1 MLDKVLTTL
10 EIPVNGQTRVPSVYA
25 VRGDLKTRAVFCKL
39 TNGEPSDCDSAEEI
53 RDYII
58 SNGSTAVLKA
68 VKPDGTKI
76 FNTAVIRNGGVYVE
90 LTSQLLASEGTV
102 KCEIYVYGTEDVITA
117 GRFNV
122 EVANQLFGDE
132 GIESA
137 DEYSELQRIIST
149 SDSKAAEASESASKA
164 ALSAANALL
173 SSESAEAAEK
183 NARSAE
189 QGAKT
194 AEQSTKAALT
204 GYAKKEDIFDDKGN
218 IAGGKLKNCAKVVF
232 EFPNDAQSPADFTGQ
247 LCLNQPAHEVYICEA
262 VGTDGT
268 GYFLRLATAP
278 ELEKYLKKTDYAD
291 YDTPGAVKLAT
302 DTIYEAGEQPRAIS
316 EGYLSGSLRDYLKTE
331 DLGKK
336 IYQKYFYINKNG
348 KLDAVAPDFDSTT
361 GSYAGGLVRADDM
374 TNVLRVTL
382 ISDMFGEGMK
392 DADKTIA
399 CNNIGAARPGEVEVA
414 IEEYLGKNNYIKWQ
428 EVPGALTAGKYIDI
442 SADGKITAK
451 ALNNYGTP
459 SDMTDF
465 SDNVLLT
472 PQNMPEMTAI
482 TLVSNLFKTFMTD
495 ARKSAALSNLGAAKE
510 SVIDDALA
518 LDDDGYV
525 TAIKGHA
532 LYPSIEGVAL

>member
-53 RDYII
+53 REYII
-58 SNGSTAVLKA
+58 SSGSTAVLKA

-102 KCEIYVYGTEDVITA
+102 KCEIYVYGAEDVITV

-173 SSESAEAAEK
+173 SSESAAAAEK

-194 AEQSTKAALT
+194 AEQSTKEALT
-204 GYAKKEDIFDDKGN
+204 GYVKKTDIYDSNENISGDKLGN
-218 IAGGKLKNCAKVVF
+218 CVKYNYAAPTDGETA
-232 EFPNDAQSPADFTGQ
+232 ADFQGQ
-247 LCLNQPAHEVYICEA
+247 LYLDQATHTVYMCEA
-262 VGTDGT
+262 VSTISGKKT
-268 GYFLRLATAP
+268 GYFLKLP
-278 ELEKYLKKTDYAD
+278 SNSDLEKCVKKTDYATVN
-291 YDTPGAVKLAT
+291 TPGVVTLADSGNPGNNPAVM
-302 DTIYEAGEQPRAIS
+302 
-316 EGYLSGSLRDYLKTE
+316 TE
-331 DLGKK
+331 D
-336 IYQKYFYINKNG
+336 
-348 KLDAVAPDFDSTT
+348 AV
-361 GSYAGGLVRADDM
+361 
-374 TNVLRVTL
+374 
-382 ISDMFGEGMK
+382 
-392 DADKTIA
+392 
-399 CNNIGAARPGEVEVA
+399 
-414 IEEYLGKNNYIKWQ
+414 EEYLGKNNYIKWQ

-442 SADGKITAK
+442 SSDGTITAK
-451 ALNNYGTP
+451 ALNNYGSP

-465 SDNVLLT
+465 SDSVLLT

-482 TLVSNLFKTFMTD
+482 TLVSSAFHELMTD
-495 ARKSAALSNLGAAKE
+495 ARKDAVLATLGAAKE
-510 SVIDDALA
+510 SDVAYASQTAKGTIRAWLTTENGESVLNLA
-518 LDDDGYV
+518 TED
-525 TAIKGHA
+525 
-532 LYPSIEGVAL
+532 SE

>member
-232 EFPNDAQSPADFTGQ
+232 ESPQDAQTPADFTGQ
-247 LCLNQPAHEVYICEA
+247 LCLNQPAREVYICESA
-262 VGTDGT
+262 GEDGT

-278 ELEKYLKKTDYAD
+278 ELEKYLNYATVN
-291 YDTPGAVKLAT
+291 TPGVVTLADSGNPGNNPAVM
-302 DTIYEAGEQPRAIS
+302 
-316 EGYLSGSLRDYLKTE
+316 TE
-331 DLGKK
+331 D
-336 IYQKYFYINKNG
+336 
-348 KLDAVAPDFDSTT
+348 AV
-361 GSYAGGLVRADDM
+361 
-374 TNVLRVTL
+374 
-382 ISDMFGEGMK
+382 
-392 DADKTIA
+392 
-399 CNNIGAARPGEVEVA
+399 
-414 IEEYLGKNNYIKWQ
+414 EEYLGKNNYIKQQ

-451 ALNNYGTP
+451 SLNNYGSY

-465 SDNVLLT
+465 SDSVLLT
-472 PQNMPEMTAI
+472 PQDMPEMIAI
-482 TLVSNLFKTFMTD
+482 TLVSSPFHELMTD
-495 ARKSAALSNLGAAKE
+495 PRKDAVLANLGAAKE
-510 SVIDDALA
+510 SDVAYASQTAKGTIRAWLTTEDGESVLNLA
-518 LDDDGYV
+518 TEDEADE
-525 TAIKGHA
+525 T
-532 LYPSIEGVAL
+532 